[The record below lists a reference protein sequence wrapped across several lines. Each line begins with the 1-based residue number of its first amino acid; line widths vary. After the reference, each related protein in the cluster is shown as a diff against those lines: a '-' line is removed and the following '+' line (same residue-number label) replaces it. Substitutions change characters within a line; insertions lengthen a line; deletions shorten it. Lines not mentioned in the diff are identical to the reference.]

1 MHLSKRLAKYSVA
14 SKLKFPVAFKCLH
27 AFAEIIL
34 LVVVVLIDWMT
45 KFLTYGQII

>member
-27 AFAEIIL
+27 AFAEINL
-34 LVVVVLIDWMT
+34 LLVLIDW
-45 KFLTYGQII
+45 LTILLIYGQII